1 MTQEEK
7 QQAHEILCRRYLGKW
22 SDGSLGMSIALRA
35 IDTRLDDYFK
45 GIVEHPDL
53 HNGYEILGAVKFLRL
68 LRTYEF
74 NERRVQQVI
83 QLREG
88 EWTQDE
94 RGRWHHVRG
103 GIKCPGTDT
112 AHVYRWQPFQV
123 FVLASV
129 FGFHTWFNTE
139 VRAIDKPELLMT
151 EREREDGYVEDFR
164 RLCNYFVLYTP
175 RKTDKTGMSAYIQV
189 VFFLMGDYN
198 SEIYCCANAEFQ
210 SRILFG
216 RTTFMLND
224 VDTRQRF
231 DMTSRSIKWKPK
243 FHSVRNAM
251 IMPLTAGGK
260 TKDGPFAELVNWDEL
275 GSSPYT
281 NGKSD
286 MMNLVNVMRSSMG
299 PRREGLTFGTTTAG
313 TITSGPF
320 PDEILPGLHNSLMME
335 LKYDTGE
342 EQPTLSGDRQLCLLL
357 EPDDWEKQ
365 DEQLLLTSKD
375 IRRKINPMLGVT
387 CQHQFYEDSIA
398 DMYNGKMTKAELF
411 SKLFNVYMGMR
422 VTKWLTGDQI
432 RQRQVDRRITDCKYA
447 DGWQVFVGMDFGG
460 NDDLFAISYLGVNYR
475 PDQPADQRMFADCEV
490 WIVEKALQD
499 SPNRA
504 LYELWVQQ
512 GWLKVCPGEV
522 FNPDNAINDLMQKTQ
537 QGLNLYM
544 FGYDPAQSI
553 LPINTVKAWLQSLG
567 IDANTIKGMVV
578 PVSQS
583 FVTMNGLLQH
593 LEYMLLGMEYNTET
607 GGWSFSNFSPPLFL
621 SNSPLWPWGFGNAKV
636 EISSS
641 ELRAIR
647 KTNHHTKI
655 DMIHALLDAC
665 YVFDLREGQIQQ

>member
-7 QQAHEILCRRYLGKW
+7 QQAHEILCRHL
-22 SDGSLGMSIALRA
+22 DDNMLMALKA
-35 IDTRLDDYFK
+35 IDPRLQDYFV
-45 GIVEHPDL
+45 GISDNPEL
-53 HNGYEILGAVKFLRL
+53 HNGYEILCAVKFLRL
-68 LRTYEF
+68 MRTYEF
-74 NERRVQQVI
+74 NERRVQQII

-139 VRAIDKPELLMT
+139 VQAIDKPELLLT
-151 EREREDGYVEDFR
+151 EREREDGYIEDFR
-164 RLCNYFVLYTP
+164 RLCNYFVMYTP

-210 SRILFG
+210 SRILYD
-216 RTTFMLND
+216 RTKFMLSD
-224 VDTRQRF
+224 VDTKKRF
-231 DMTSRSIKWKPK
+231 DITSRSIKWKSK
-243 FHSVRNAM
+243 FRQVRNAM

-275 GSSPYT
+275 GSSQYT
-281 NGKSD
+281 NGKND

-320 PDEILPGLHNSLMME
+320 IEILDGLHKSLIQE
-335 LKYDTGE
+335 LKFDSGE
-342 EQPTLSGDRQLCLLL
+342 EQPTLSNDRQLCLLL

-365 DEQLLLTSKD
+365 DEQLLLTSKEL
-375 IRRKINPMLGVT
+375 RRKINPMLGIT

-398 DMYNGKMTKAELF
+398 DMYNGKMTKAELM
-411 SKLFNVYMGMR
+411 SKLFNVYMSMR

-432 RQRQVDRRITDCKYA
+432 RQRQRDRRIDRCKYQ
-447 DGWQVFVGMDFGG
+447 DGWNIFVGLDFGG

-475 PDQPADQRMFADCEV
+475 QDQPADERMFADCEA
-490 WIVEKALQD
+490 WIVEKALND
-499 SPNRA
+499 SPNKA
-504 LYELWVQQ
+504 LYELWVEQ

-522 FNPDNAINDLMQKTQ
+522 FIPDYAINDLMAKNQ
-537 QGLNLYM
+537 QGLNLFM

-567 IDANTIKGMVV
+567 IDAQTIKKMVV

-593 LEYMLLGMEYNTET
+593 LEYMLLGIEYNTET
-607 GGWSFSNFSPPLFL
+607 NGWSFSNYNPPLFL
-621 SNSPLWPWGFGNAKV
+621 SNSPLWPWGFQNAKV

-647 KTNHHTKI
+647 KTNQHTKI

-665 YVFDLREGQIQQ
+665 YVFDLSEGQIQQ

>member
-7 QQAHEILCRRYLGKW
+7 QQAHEILCRRLN
-22 SDGSLGMSIALRA
+22 DDMLMALKA
-35 IDTRLDDYFK
+35 IDPRLKDYFV
-45 GIVEHPDL
+45 GISDNPEL
-53 HNGYEILGAVKFLRL
+53 HNGYEILCAVKFLRL
-68 LRTYEF
+68 MRTYEF
-74 NERRVQQVI
+74 NERRVQQII

-139 VRAIDKPELLMT
+139 VQAIDKPELLLT
-151 EREREDGYVEDFR
+151 EREREDGYIEDFR
-164 RLCNYFVLYTP
+164 RLCNYFVMYTP

-210 SRILFG
+210 SRILYD
-216 RTTFMLND
+216 RTKFMLSD
-224 VDTRQRF
+224 VDTKKRF
-231 DMTSRSIKWKPK
+231 DITSRSIKWKSK
-243 FHSVRNAM
+243 FRQVRNAM

-275 GSSPYT
+275 GSSQYT
-281 NGKSD
+281 NGKND

-320 PDEILPGLHNSLMME
+320 IEILDGLHKSLMLE
-335 LKYDTGE
+335 LKFDSGE
-342 EQPTLSGDRQLCLLL
+342 EQPTLSNDRQLCLLL

-365 DEQLLLTSKD
+365 DEQLLLTSKEL
-375 IRRKINPMLGVT
+375 RRKINPMLGIT

-398 DMYNGKMTKAELF
+398 DMYNGKMTKAELM
-411 SKLFNVYMGMR
+411 SKLFNVYMSMR

-432 RQRQVDRRITDCKYA
+432 RQRQRDLRIDRCKYQ
-447 DGWQVFVGMDFGG
+447 DGWNIFVGLDFGG

-475 PDQPADQRMFADCEV
+475 QDQPADERMFADCEA
-490 WIVEKALQD
+490 WIVEKALND
-499 SPNRA
+499 SPNKA
-504 LYELWVQQ
+504 LYELWVEQ

-522 FNPDNAINDLMQKTQ
+522 FIPDYAINDLMAKNQ
-537 QGLNLYM
+537 QGLNLFM

-567 IDANTIKGMVV
+567 IDAQTIKKMVV

-593 LEYMLLGMEYNTET
+593 LEYMLLGIEYNTET
-607 GGWSFSNFSPPLFL
+607 NGWSFSNYNPPLFL
-621 SNSPLWPWGFGNAKV
+621 SNSPLWPWGFQNAKV

-647 KTNHHTKI
+647 KTNQHTKI

-665 YVFDLREGQIQQ
+665 YVFDLSEGQIQQ

>member
-7 QQAHEILCRRYLGKW
+7 DKVHEVLTKRLDEDVRR
-22 SDGSLGMSIALRA
+22 ALKA
-35 IDTRLDDYFK
+35 IDPRLLDYFE
-45 GIVEHPDL
+45 GMEREPEL
-53 HNGYEILGAVKFLRL
+53 HNGYEILCAVKFLRL

-74 NERRVQQVI
+74 NERRVQQII

-88 EWTQDE
+88 EWRQDE

-139 VRAIDKPELLMT
+139 VQAIDKPELLPT

-210 SRILFG
+210 SRILYG

-224 VDTRQRF
+224 VDTKQRF

-313 TITSGPF
+313 TISSGPF
-320 PDEILPGLHNSLMME
+320 IEMLDGLHKNLLME
-335 LKYDTGE
+335 LKFDTGE
-342 EQPTLSGDRQLCLLL
+342 EQPTLSNDRQLCLLL
-357 EPDDWEKQ
+357 EPDDWEKY

-375 IRRKINPMLGVT
+375 IRRKINPMLGIT

-411 SKLFNVYMGMR
+411 SKLFNVYMEMR
-422 VTKWLTGDQI
+422 VTKWLSGDQI
-432 RQRQVDRRITDCKYA
+432 RQRQINRRITECKYT
-447 DGWQVFVGMDFGG
+447 DGWNIFVGLDFGG

-475 PDQPADQRMFADCEV
+475 QDIPADQRMFADCEV
-490 WIVEKALQD
+490 WIVEKAMNE
-499 SPNRA
+499 SPNRP
-504 LYELWVQQ
+504 LYELWVEQ
-512 GWLKVCPGEV
+512 GWLSVCPGEV
-522 FNPDNAINDLMQKTQ
+522 FNPDYAINDLMQKTQ

-553 LPINTVKAWLQSLG
+553 LPINTVKAWLQSLN
-567 IDANTIKGMVV
+567 IDAKTIKNMVV

-593 LEYMLLGMEYNTET
+593 LEYMLLGIEYNADTN
-607 GGWSFSNFSPPLFL
+607 GWSFSDYNPPLYL
-621 SNSPLWPWGFGNAKV
+621 SNSPLWPWCFGNCKV

-641 ELRAIR
+641 ELRAVR
-647 KTNHHTKI
+647 KASQHAKI
-655 DMIHALLDAC
+655 DPVHALLDAV
-665 YVFDLREGQIQQ
+665 YVFDLSEGVIQQ

>member
-7 QQAHEILCRRYLGKW
+7 QQAHEILCRRL
-22 SDGSLGMSIALRA
+22 DDDMLMALKA
-35 IDTRLDDYFK
+35 IDQRLKDYFV
-45 GIVEHPDL
+45 GISDNPEL
-53 HNGYEILGAVKFLRL
+53 HNGYEILCAVKFLRL
-68 LRTYEF
+68 MRTYEF
-74 NERRVQQVI
+74 NERRVQQII

-139 VRAIDKPELLMT
+139 VQAIDKPELLLT
-151 EREREDGYVEDFR
+151 EREREDGYIEDFR
-164 RLCNYFVLYTP
+164 RLCNYFVMYTP

-210 SRILFG
+210 SRILYD
-216 RTTFMLND
+216 RTKFMLSD
-224 VDTRQRF
+224 VDTKKRF
-231 DMTSRSIKWKPK
+231 DITSRSIKWKSK
-243 FHSVRNAM
+243 FRQVRNAM

-275 GSSPYT
+275 GSSQYT
-281 NGKSD
+281 NGKND

-320 PDEILPGLHNSLMME
+320 IEILDGLHKCLMQE
-335 LKYDTGE
+335 LKFDSGE
-342 EQPTLSGDRQLCLLL
+342 EQPTLSNDRQLCLLL

-365 DEQLLLTSKD
+365 DEQLLLTSKEL
-375 IRRKINPMLGVT
+375 RRKINPMLGIT

-398 DMYNGKMTKAELF
+398 DMYNGKMTKAELM
-411 SKLFNVYMGMR
+411 SKLFNVYMSMR

-432 RQRQVDRRITDCKYA
+432 RQRQRDLRIDRCKYQ
-447 DGWQVFVGMDFGG
+447 DGWNIFVGLDFGG

-475 PDQPADQRMFADCEV
+475 QDQPADERMFADCEA
-490 WIVEKALQD
+490 WIVEKALND
-499 SPNRA
+499 SPNKA
-504 LYELWVQQ
+504 LYELWVEQ

-522 FNPDNAINDLMQKTQ
+522 FNPDYAINDLMAKNQ
-537 QGLNLYM
+537 QGLNLFM

-567 IDANTIKGMVV
+567 IDAQTIKKMVV

-593 LEYMLLGMEYNTET
+593 LEYMLLGIEYNTET
-607 GGWSFSNFSPPLFL
+607 NGWSFSNYNPPLFL
-621 SNSPLWPWGFGNAKV
+621 SNSPLWPWGFQNAKV

-647 KTNHHTKI
+647 KTNQHTKI

-665 YVFDLREGQIQQ
+665 YVFDLSEGQIQQ

>member
-7 QQAHEILCRRYLGKW
+7 QQAHEILCRRL
-22 SDGSLGMSIALRA
+22 DDDMLMALKA
-35 IDTRLDDYFK
+35 IDPRLQDYFV
-45 GIVEHPDL
+45 GISDNPEL
-53 HNGYEILGAVKFLRL
+53 HNGYEILCAVKFLRL

-74 NERRVQQVI
+74 NERRVQQII

-139 VRAIDKPELLMT
+139 VRAIDKPELLLT
-151 EREREDGYVEDFR
+151 EREREDGFVEDFR
-164 RLCNYFVLYTP
+164 RLCNYFVMYTP

-210 SRILFG
+210 SRILYD
-216 RTTFMLND
+216 RTKFMLSD
-224 VDTRQRF
+224 VDTKKRF
-231 DMTSRSIKWKPK
+231 DITSRSIKWKQK
-243 FHSVRNAM
+243 YHQVRNAM

-275 GSSPYT
+275 GSSQYT
-281 NGKSD
+281 NGKND

-320 PDEILPGLHNSLMME
+320 IEILDGLHKSLMQE
-335 LKYDTGE
+335 LKFDSGE
-342 EQPTLSGDRQLCLLL
+342 EQPTLSNDRQLCLLL

-365 DEQLLLTSKD
+365 DEQLLLTSKEL
-375 IRRKINPMLGVT
+375 RRKINPMLGIT

-398 DMYNGKMTKAELF
+398 DMYNGKMTKAELM
-411 SKLFNVYMGMR
+411 SKLFNVYMSMR

-432 RQRQVDRRITDCKYA
+432 RQRQRDLRIDRCKYQ
-447 DGWQVFVGMDFGG
+447 DGWNIFVGLDFGG

-475 PDQPADQRMFADCEV
+475 QDQPADERMFADCEA
-490 WIVEKALQD
+490 WIVEKALND
-499 SPNRA
+499 SPNKA
-504 LYELWVQQ
+504 LYELWVEQ

-522 FNPDNAINDLMQKTQ
+522 FIPDYAINDLMAKNQ
-537 QGLNLYM
+537 QGLNLFM

-553 LPINTVKAWLQSLG
+553 LPINTVKAWLQSLS
-567 IDANTIKGMVV
+567 IDAQTIKKMVV

-593 LEYMLLGMEYNTET
+593 LEYMLLGIEYNTET
-607 GGWSFSNFSPPLFL
+607 NGWSFSNYNPPLFL
-621 SNSPLWPWGFGNAKV
+621 SNSPLWPWGFQNAKV

-647 KTNHHTKI
+647 KTNQHTKI

-665 YVFDLREGQIQQ
+665 YVFDLSEGQIQQ

>member
-7 QQAHEILCRRYLGKW
+7 QQAHEILCRRL
-22 SDGSLGMSIALRA
+22 DDDMLMALKA
-35 IDTRLDDYFK
+35 IDPRLKDYFV
-45 GIVEHPDL
+45 GISDNPEL
-53 HNGYEILGAVKFLRL
+53 HNGYEILCAVKFLRL

-74 NERRVQQVI
+74 NERRVQQII

-139 VRAIDKPELLMT
+139 VQAIDKPELLLT
-151 EREREDGYVEDFR
+151 EREREDGYIEDFR
-164 RLCNYFVLYTP
+164 RLCNYFVMYTP

-210 SRILFG
+210 SRILYD
-216 RTTFMLND
+216 RTKFMLSD
-224 VDTRQRF
+224 VDTKKRF
-231 DMTSRSIKWKPK
+231 DITSRSIKWKPK
-243 FHSVRNAM
+243 FRQVRNAM

-275 GSSPYT
+275 GSSQYT
-281 NGKSD
+281 NGKND

-320 PDEILPGLHNSLMME
+320 IEILDGLHKSLMQE
-335 LKYDTGE
+335 LKFDSGD
-342 EQPTLSGDRQLCLLL
+342 EQPTLSDDRQLCLLL

-365 DEQLLLTSKD
+365 DEQLLLTSKEL
-375 IRRKINPMLGVT
+375 RRKINPMLGIT

-398 DMYNGKMTKAELF
+398 DMYNGKMTKAELM
-411 SKLFNVYMGMR
+411 SKLFNVYMSMR

-432 RQRQVDRRITDCKYA
+432 RQRQRDRRIDRCKYQ
-447 DGWQVFVGMDFGG
+447 DGWNIFVGLDFGG

-475 PDQPADQRMFADCEV
+475 QDQPADERMFADCEA
-490 WIVEKALQD
+490 WIVEKALND
-499 SPNRA
+499 SPNKA
-504 LYELWVQQ
+504 LYELWVEQ

-522 FNPDNAINDLMQKTQ
+522 FIPDYAINDLMAKNQ
-537 QGLNLYM
+537 QGLNLFM

-567 IDANTIKGMVV
+567 IDAQTIKKMVV

-593 LEYMLLGMEYNTET
+593 LEYMLLGIEYNTET
-607 GGWSFSNFSPPLFL
+607 NGWSFSNYNPPLFL
-621 SNSPLWPWGFGNAKV
+621 SNSPLWPWGFQNAKV

-647 KTNHHTKI
+647 KTNQHTKI

-665 YVFDLREGQIQQ
+665 YVFDLSEGQIQQ

>member
-7 QQAHEILCRRYLGKW
+7 QQAHEILCRRL
-22 SDGSLGMSIALRA
+22 DDDMLMALKA
-35 IDTRLDDYFK
+35 IDPRLHDYFV
-45 GIVEHPDL
+45 GISDNPVL
-53 HNGYEILGAVKFLRL
+53 HNGYEILCAVKFLRL
-68 LRTYEF
+68 MRTYEF
-74 NERRVQQVI
+74 NERRVQQII

-139 VRAIDKPELLMT
+139 VQAIDKPELLLT
-151 EREREDGYVEDFR
+151 EREREDGYIEDFR
-164 RLCNYFVLYTP
+164 RLCNYFVMYTP

-210 SRILFG
+210 SRILYD
-216 RTTFMLND
+216 RTKFMLSD
-224 VDTRQRF
+224 VDTKKRF
-231 DMTSRSIKWKPK
+231 DITSRSIKWKSK
-243 FHSVRNAM
+243 FRQVRNAT

-275 GSSPYT
+275 GSSQYT
-281 NGKSD
+281 NGKND

-320 PDEILPGLHNSLMME
+320 IEILDGLHKSLMQE
-335 LKYDTGE
+335 LKFDSGE
-342 EQPTLSGDRQLCLLL
+342 EQPTLSNDRQLCLLL

-365 DEQLLLTSKD
+365 DEQLLLTSKEL
-375 IRRKINPMLGVT
+375 RRKINPMLGIT

-398 DMYNGKMTKAELF
+398 DMYNGKMTKAELM
-411 SKLFNVYMGMR
+411 SKLFNVYMSMR

-432 RQRQVDRRITDCKYA
+432 RQRQRDIRIDSCKYQ
-447 DGWQVFVGMDFGG
+447 DGWNIFVGLDFGG

-475 PDQPADQRMFADCEV
+475 QDQPADERMFADCEA
-490 WIVEKALQD
+490 WIVEKALND
-499 SPNRA
+499 SPNKA
-504 LYELWVQQ
+504 LYELWVKQ

-522 FNPDNAINDLMQKTQ
+522 FIPDYAINDLMAKNQ
-537 QGLNLYM
+537 QGLNLFM

-567 IDANTIKGMVV
+567 IDAQTIKKMVV

-593 LEYMLLGMEYNTET
+593 LEYMLLGIEYNTET
-607 GGWSFSNFSPPLFL
+607 NGWSFSNYNPPLFL
-621 SNSPLWPWGFGNAKV
+621 SNSPLWPWGFQNAKV

-647 KTNHHTKI
+647 KTNQHTKI

-665 YVFDLREGQIQQ
+665 YVFDLSEGQIQQ

>member
-7 QQAHEILCRRYLGKW
+7 QQAHEILCRRLN
-22 SDGSLGMSIALRA
+22 DDMLMALKA
-35 IDTRLDDYFK
+35 IDPRLQDYFV
-45 GIVEHPDL
+45 GISDNPSL
-53 HNGYEILGAVKFLRL
+53 HNGYEILCAVKFLRL
-68 LRTYEF
+68 MRTYEF
-74 NERRVQQVI
+74 NERRVQQII

-139 VRAIDKPELLMT
+139 VQAIDKPELLLT
-151 EREREDGYVEDFR
+151 EREREDGYIEDFR
-164 RLCNYFVLYTP
+164 RLCNYFVMYTP

-210 SRILFG
+210 SRILYD
-216 RTTFMLND
+216 RTKFMLSD
-224 VDTRQRF
+224 VDTKKRF
-231 DMTSRSIKWKPK
+231 DITSRSIKWKSK
-243 FHSVRNAM
+243 FRQVRNAM

-275 GSSPYT
+275 GSSQYT
-281 NGKSD
+281 NGKND

-320 PDEILPGLHNSLMME
+320 IEILDGLHKSLIQE
-335 LKYDTGE
+335 LKFDSGE
-342 EQPTLSGDRQLCLLL
+342 EQPTLSNDRQLCLLL
-357 EPDDWEKQ
+357 EPDDWEKM
-365 DEQLLLTSKD
+365 DEQLLLTSKEL
-375 IRRKINPMLGVT
+375 RRKINPMLGIT

-398 DMYNGKMTKAELF
+398 DMYNGKMTKAELM
-411 SKLFNVYMGMR
+411 SKLFNVYMSMR

-432 RQRQVDRRITDCKYA
+432 RQRQRDRRIDSCKYQ
-447 DGWQVFVGMDFGG
+447 DGWNIFVGLDFGG

-475 PDQPADQRMFADCEV
+475 QDQPADEQMFADCEA
-490 WIVEKALQD
+490 WIVEKALNE
-499 SPNRA
+499 SPNKA
-504 LYELWVQQ
+504 LYELWVEQ

-522 FNPDNAINDLMQKTQ
+522 FIPDYAINDLMAKNQ
-537 QGLNLYM
+537 QGLNLFM

-567 IDANTIKGMVV
+567 IDAQTIKKMVV

-593 LEYMLLGMEYNTET
+593 LEYMLLGIEYNTET
-607 GGWSFSNFSPPLFL
+607 NGWSFSNYNPPLFL
-621 SNSPLWPWGFGNAKV
+621 SNSPLWPWGFQNAKV

-647 KTNHHTKI
+647 KTNQHTKI

-665 YVFDLREGQIQQ
+665 YVFDLSEGQIQQ

>member
-7 QQAHEILCRRYLGKW
+7 QQAHEILCRRL
-22 SDGSLGMSIALRA
+22 DDDMLMALKA
-35 IDTRLDDYFK
+35 IDPRLKDYFV
-45 GIVEHPDL
+45 GISDNPEL
-53 HNGYEILGAVKFLRL
+53 HNGYEILCAVKFLRL
-68 LRTYEF
+68 MRTYEF
-74 NERRVQQVI
+74 NERRVQQII

-139 VRAIDKPELLMT
+139 VQAIDKPELLLT
-151 EREREDGYVEDFR
+151 EREREDGYIEDFR
-164 RLCNYFVLYTP
+164 RLCNYFVMYTP

-210 SRILFG
+210 SRILYD
-216 RTTFMLND
+216 RTKFMLSD
-224 VDTRQRF
+224 VDTKKRF
-231 DMTSRSIKWKPK
+231 DITSRSIKWKSK
-243 FHSVRNAM
+243 FRQVRNAM

-275 GSSPYT
+275 GSSQYT
-281 NGKSD
+281 NGKND

-320 PDEILPGLHNSLMME
+320 IEILDGLHKSLMQE
-335 LKYDTGE
+335 LKFESGE
-342 EQPTLSGDRQLCLLL
+342 EQPTLSNDRQLCLLL

-365 DEQLLLTSKD
+365 DEQLLLTSKEL
-375 IRRKINPMLGVT
+375 RRKINPMLGIT

-398 DMYNGKMTKAELF
+398 DMYNGKMTKAELM
-411 SKLFNVYMGMR
+411 SKLFNVYMSMR

-432 RQRQVDRRITDCKYA
+432 RQRQRDLRIDRCKYQ
-447 DGWQVFVGMDFGG
+447 DGWNIFVGLDFGG

-475 PDQPADQRMFADCEV
+475 QDQPADERMFADCEA
-490 WIVEKALQD
+490 WIVEKALND
-499 SPNRA
+499 SPNKA
-504 LYELWVQQ
+504 LYELWVEQ

-522 FNPDNAINDLMQKTQ
+522 FNPDYAINDLMAKNQ
-537 QGLNLYM
+537 QGLNLFM

-567 IDANTIKGMVV
+567 IDAQTIKKMVV

-593 LEYMLLGMEYNTET
+593 LEYMLLGIEYNTET
-607 GGWSFSNFSPPLFL
+607 NGWSFSNYNPPLFL
-621 SNSPLWPWGFGNAKV
+621 SNSPLWPWCFGNCRV
-636 EISSS
+636 EVSVS
-641 ELRAIR
+641 ELRAVR
-647 KTNHHTKI
+647 KATQHSKI
-655 DMIHALLDAC
+655 DPVHALLDAI
-665 YVFDLREGQIQQ
+665 YLFDLSEGTIQQ

>member
-1 MTQEEK
+1 MTPEEK
-7 QQAHEILCRRYLGKW
+7 QQAHEVLAKRLNEDVRR
-22 SDGSLGMSIALRA
+22 ALKA
-35 IDTRLDDYFK
+35 IDPRLLDYFE
-45 GIVEHPDL
+45 GMEREPEF
-53 HNGYEILGAVKFLRL
+53 HNGYELLCGVKFLRL

-74 NERRVQQVI
+74 NERRVQQII

-88 EWTQDE
+88 EWRQDE

-112 AHVYRWQPFQV
+112 AHVYRWQSFQV

-139 VRAIDKPELLMT
+139 VQAIDKPELLPT

-210 SRILFG
+210 SRILYG
-216 RTTFMLND
+216 RTRFLLSD
-224 VDTRQRF
+224 VDTKQRF
-231 DMTSRSIKWKPK
+231 YMTSRSIEWKPK

-251 IMPLTAGGK
+251 IMPLTAGGR

-313 TITSGPF
+313 TISSGPF
-320 PDEILPGLHNSLMME
+320 IEMLDGLHKNLLME
-335 LKYDTGE
+335 LKFDTGE
-342 EQPTLSGDRQLCLLL
+342 EQPTLSNDRQLCLLL
-357 EPDDWEKQ
+357 EPDDWEKY

-375 IRRKINPMLGVT
+375 IRRKINPMLGIT

-411 SKLFNVYMGMR
+411 SKLFNVYMEMR
-422 VTKWLTGDQI
+422 VTKWLSGDQI
-432 RQRQVDRRITDCKYA
+432 RQRQINRRITECKYQ
-447 DGWQVFVGMDFGG
+447 DGWNIFVGLDFGG

-475 PDQPADQRMFADCEV
+475 QDMPSDQRMFADCEV
-490 WIVEKALQD
+490 WIVEKAMNE
-499 SPNRA
+499 SPNRP
-504 LYELWVQQ
+504 LYELWVEQ
-512 GWLKVCPGEV
+512 GWLNVCPGEV
-522 FNPDNAINDLMQKTQ
+522 FNPDYAINDLMQKTQ

-553 LPINTVKAWLQSLG
+553 LPINTVKAWLQSLN
-567 IDANTIKGMVV
+567 IDAKTIKNMVV

-593 LEYMLLGMEYNTET
+593 LEYMLLGMEYNADTN
-607 GGWSFSNFSPPLFL
+607 GWSFSDYNPPLYL
-621 SNSPLWPWGFGNAKV
+621 SNSPLWPWGFQNAKV

-647 KTNHHTKI
+647 KTNQHTKI

-665 YVFDLREGQIQQ
+665 YVFDFSEGQIQQ

>member
-1 MTQEEK
+1 MTPEEK
-7 QQAHEILCRRYLGKW
+7 DKAHEILCKWYLGKW

-35 IDTRLDDYFK
+35 IETRLDDYFM
-45 GIVEHPDL
+45 GIVEHPEL
-53 HNGYEILGAVKFLRL
+53 HNGYEILCAVKFLRL

-74 NERRVQQVI
+74 NERRVQQII

-88 EWTQDE
+88 EWRQDE

-139 VRAIDKPELLMT
+139 VQAIDKPELLLT

-210 SRILFG
+210 SRILYG

-224 VDTRQRF
+224 VDTKQRF

-313 TITSGPF
+313 TISSGPF
-320 PDEILPGLHNSLMME
+320 IEMLDGLHKNLLME
-335 LKYDTGE
+335 LKFDTGE
-342 EQPTLSGDRQLCLLL
+342 EQPTLSNDRQLCLLL
-357 EPDDWEKQ
+357 EPDDWEKY

-375 IRRKINPMLGVT
+375 IRRKINPMLGIT

-411 SKLFNVYMGMR
+411 SKLFNVYMEMR
-422 VTKWLTGDQI
+422 VTKWLSGDQI
-432 RQRQVDRRITDCKYA
+432 RQRQINRRITECKYN
-447 DGWQVFVGMDFGG
+447 DGWNIFVGLDFGG

-475 PDQPADQRMFADCEV
+475 QDMPADQRMFADCEV
-490 WIVEKALQD
+490 WIVEKAMNE
-499 SPNRA
+499 SPNRP
-504 LYELWVQQ
+504 LYELWVEQ
-512 GWLKVCPGEV
+512 GWLSVCPGEV
-522 FNPDNAINDLMQKTQ
+522 FNPDYAINDLMQKTQ

-553 LPINTVKAWLQSLG
+553 LPINTVKAWLQSLN
-567 IDANTIKGMVV
+567 IDAKTIKNMVV

-593 LEYMLLGMEYNTET
+593 LEYMLLGIEYNSET
-607 GGWSFSNFSPPLFL
+607 NGWSFSDYNPPLYL
-621 SNSPLWPWGFGNAKV
+621 SNSPLWPWGFQNAKV

-647 KTNHHTKI
+647 KTNQHTKI

-665 YVFDLREGQIQQ
+665 YVFDFSEGQIQQ

>member
-1 MTQEEK
+1 MTPEEK
-7 QQAHEILCRRYLGKW
+7 DKAHEILCKRLDEDVRR
-22 SDGSLGMSIALRA
+22 ALKA
-35 IDTRLDDYFK
+35 IDPRLLDYFE
-45 GIVEHPDL
+45 GMEREPEL
-53 HNGYEILGAVKFLRL
+53 HNGYEILCAVKFLRL

-74 NERRVQQVI
+74 NERRVQQII

-88 EWTQDE
+88 EWRQDE

-139 VRAIDKPELLMT
+139 VQAIDKPELLPT

-210 SRILFG
+210 SRILYG

-224 VDTRQRF
+224 VDTKQRF

-313 TITSGPF
+313 TISSGPF
-320 PDEILPGLHNSLMME
+320 IEMLDGLHKNLLME
-335 LKYDTGE
+335 LKFDTGE
-342 EQPTLSGDRQLCLLL
+342 EQPTLSNDRQLCLLL
-357 EPDDWEKQ
+357 EPDDWEKY

-375 IRRKINPMLGVT
+375 IRRKINPMLGIT

-411 SKLFNVYMGMR
+411 SKLFNVYMEMR
-422 VTKWLTGDQI
+422 VTKWLSGDQI
-432 RQRQVDRRITDCKYA
+432 RQRQINRRITECKYT
-447 DGWQVFVGMDFGG
+447 DGWNIFVGLDFGG

-475 PDQPADQRMFADCEV
+475 QDMPADQRMFADCEV
-490 WIVEKALQD
+490 WIVEKAMNE
-499 SPNRA
+499 SPNRP
-504 LYELWVQQ
+504 LYELWVEQ
-512 GWLKVCPGEV
+512 GWLSVCPGEV
-522 FNPDNAINDLMQKTQ
+522 FNPDYAINDLMQKTQ

-553 LPINTVKAWLQSLG
+553 LPINTVKAWLQSLN
-567 IDANTIKGMVV
+567 IDAKTIKNMVV

-593 LEYMLLGMEYNTET
+593 LEYMLLGIEYNADTN
-607 GGWSFSNFSPPLFL
+607 GWSFSDYNPPLYL
-621 SNSPLWPWGFGNAKV
+621 SNSPLWPWGFQNAKV

-647 KTNHHTKI
+647 KTNQHTKI

-665 YVFDLREGQIQQ
+665 YVFDFSEGQIQQ

>member
-1 MTQEEK
+1 MTPEEK
-7 QQAHEILCRRYLGKW
+7 DKAHEILGRRLTE
-22 SDGSLGMSIALRA
+22 DVLRA
-35 IDTRLDDYFK
+35 LYAIDPRLEDYFV
-45 GIVEHPDL
+45 GILKHPEL
-53 HNGYEILGAVKFLRL
+53 HNGYEILCAVKFLRL

-74 NERRVQQVI
+74 NERRVQQII

-88 EWTQDE
+88 EWRQDE

-139 VRAIDKPELLMT
+139 VQAIDKPELLPT
-151 EREREDGYVEDFR
+151 EREREDGFVEDFR

-210 SRILFG
+210 SRILYG

-224 VDTRQRF
+224 VDTKQRF

-313 TITSGPF
+313 TISSGPF
-320 PDEILPGLHNSLMME
+320 IEMLDGLHKNLLME
-335 LKYDTGE
+335 LKFDTGE
-342 EQPTLSGDRQLCLLL
+342 EQPTLSNDRQLCLLL
-357 EPDDWEKQ
+357 EPDDWEKY

-375 IRRKINPMLGVT
+375 IRRKINPMLGIT

-411 SKLFNVYMGMR
+411 SKLFNVYMEMR
-422 VTKWLTGDQI
+422 VTKWLSGDQI
-432 RQRQVDRRITDCKYA
+432 RQRQINRRITECKYT
-447 DGWQVFVGMDFGG
+447 DGWDIFVGLDFSQG
-460 NDDLFAISYLGVNYR
+460 DDLFAISYLGVNYR
-475 PDQPADQRMFADCEV
+475 QDMPADQRMFADCEV
-490 WIVEKALQD
+490 WVVEKALIE
-499 SPNRA
+499 SPNRQ
-504 LYELWVQQ
+504 LYELWVEQ
-512 GWLKVCPGEV
+512 GWMSVCPGEV
-522 FNPDNAINDLMQKTQ
+522 FNPDYAINDLMQKTQ
-537 QGLNLYM
+537 QGINLYW

-553 LPINTVKAWLQSLG
+553 LPINTVKAWLQSLN
-567 IDANTIKGMVV
+567 IEAKVIKNMVV

-593 LEYMLLGMEYNTET
+593 LEYMLLGIEYNAET
-607 GGWSFSNFSPPLFL
+607 NGWSFSDYNPQLYL
-621 SNSPLWPWGFGNAKV
+621 SNSPLWPWCFGNCKV

-641 ELRAIR
+641 ELRAVR
-647 KTNHHTKI
+647 KASQHAKI
-655 DMIHALLDAC
+655 DPVHALLDAV
-665 YVFDLREGQIQQ
+665 YVFDLSEGIIQQ

>member
-7 QQAHEILCRRYLGKW
+7 QQAHEILCRRLN
-22 SDGSLGMSIALRA
+22 DDMLMALKA
-35 IDTRLDDYFK
+35 IDPRLKDYFV
-45 GIVEHPDL
+45 GISDNPEL
-53 HNGYEILGAVKFLRL
+53 HNGYEILCAVKFLRL
-68 LRTYEF
+68 MRTYEF
-74 NERRVQQVI
+74 NERRVQQII

-139 VRAIDKPELLMT
+139 VRAIDKPELLLT
-151 EREREDGYVEDFR
+151 EREREDGFVEDFR
-164 RLCNYFVLYTP
+164 RLCNYFVMYTP

-210 SRILFG
+210 SRILYD
-216 RTTFMLND
+216 RTKFMLSD
-224 VDTRQRF
+224 VDTKKRF
-231 DMTSRSIKWKPK
+231 DITSRSIKWKSK
-243 FHSVRNAM
+243 FRQVRNAM

-275 GSSPYT
+275 GSSQYT
-281 NGKSD
+281 NGKND

-320 PDEILPGLHNSLMME
+320 IEILDGLHKSLMQE
-335 LKYDTGE
+335 LEFDSGE
-342 EQPTLSGDRQLCLLL
+342 EQPTLSNDRQLCLLL
-357 EPDDWEKQ
+357 EPDDWEKK
-365 DEQLLLTSKD
+365 DEQLLLTSKEL
-375 IRRKINPMLGVT
+375 RRKINPMLGIT

-398 DMYNGKMTKAELF
+398 DMYNGRMTKAELM
-411 SKLFNVYMGMR
+411 SKLFNAYMSMR

-432 RQRQVDRRITDCKYA
+432 RQRQRDRRIDSCKYQ
-447 DGWQVFVGMDFGG
+447 DGWNIFVGLDFGG

-475 PDQPADQRMFADCEV
+475 QDQPADERMFADCEA
-490 WIVEKALQD
+490 WIVEKALND
-499 SPNRA
+499 SPNKA
-504 LYELWVQQ
+504 LYELWVEQ

-522 FNPDNAINDLMQKTQ
+522 FIPDYAINDLMAKNQ
-537 QGLNLYM
+537 QGLNLFM

-567 IDANTIKGMVV
+567 IDAQTIKKMVV

-593 LEYMLLGMEYNTET
+593 LEYMLLGIEYNTET
-607 GGWSFSNFSPPLFL
+607 NGWSFSNYNPPLFL
-621 SNSPLWPWGFGNAKV
+621 SNSPLWPWGFQNAKV

-647 KTNHHTKI
+647 KTNQHTKI

-665 YVFDLREGQIQQ
+665 YVFDLSEGQIQQ

>member
-7 QQAHEILCRRYLGKW
+7 QQAHEILCRRL
-22 SDGSLGMSIALRA
+22 DDDMLMALKA
-35 IDTRLDDYFK
+35 IDQRLKDYFV
-45 GIVEHPDL
+45 GISDNPEL
-53 HNGYEILGAVKFLRL
+53 HNGYEILCAVKFLRL
-68 LRTYEF
+68 MRTYEF
-74 NERRVQQVI
+74 NERRVQQII

-139 VRAIDKPELLMT
+139 VQAIDKPELLLT
-151 EREREDGYVEDFR
+151 EREREDGYIEDFR
-164 RLCNYFVLYTP
+164 RLCNYFVMYTP

-210 SRILFG
+210 SRILYD
-216 RTTFMLND
+216 RTKFMLND
-224 VDTRQRF
+224 VDTKKRF
-231 DMTSRSIKWKPK
+231 DITSRSIKWKSK
-243 FHSVRNAM
+243 FRQVRNAM

-275 GSSPYT
+275 GSSQYT
-281 NGKSD
+281 NGKND

-320 PDEILPGLHNSLMME
+320 IEILDGLHKSLMQE
-335 LKYDTGE
+335 LKFDSGE
-342 EQPTLSGDRQLCLLL
+342 EQPTLSNDRQLCLLL

-365 DEQLLLTSKD
+365 DEQLLLTSKEL
-375 IRRKINPMLGVT
+375 RRKINPMLGIT

-398 DMYNGKMTKAELF
+398 DMYNGKMTKAELM
-411 SKLFNVYMGMR
+411 SKLFNVYMSMR

-432 RQRQVDRRITDCKYA
+432 RQRQRDLRIDRCKYQ
-447 DGWQVFVGMDFGG
+447 DGWNIFVGLDFSQG
-460 NDDLFAISYLGVNYR
+460 DDLFAISYLGVNYR
-475 PDQPADQRMFADCEV
+475 QDQPADERMFADCEA
-490 WIVEKALQD
+490 WIVEKALND
-499 SPNRA
+499 SPNKA
-504 LYELWVQQ
+504 LYELWVEQ

-522 FNPDNAINDLMQKTQ
+522 FNPDYAINDLMAKNQ
-537 QGLNLYM
+537 QGLNLFM

-553 LPINTVKAWLQSLG
+553 LPINIVKAWLQSLG
-567 IDANTIKGMVV
+567 IDAQTIKKMVV

-593 LEYMLLGMEYNTET
+593 LEYMLLGIEYNTET
-607 GGWSFSNFSPPLFL
+607 NGWSFSNYNPPLFL
-621 SNSPLWPWGFGNAKV
+621 SNSPLWPWGFQNAKV

-647 KTNHHTKI
+647 KTNQHTKI

-665 YVFDLREGQIQQ
+665 YVFDLSEGQIQQ

>member
-7 QQAHEILCRRYLGKW
+7 QQAHEILCRRL
-22 SDGSLGMSIALRA
+22 DDDMLMALKA
-35 IDTRLDDYFK
+35 IDQRLKDYFV
-45 GIVEHPDL
+45 GISDNPEL
-53 HNGYEILGAVKFLRL
+53 HNGYEILCAVKFLRL
-68 LRTYEF
+68 MRTYEF
-74 NERRVQQVI
+74 NERRVQQII

-139 VRAIDKPELLMT
+139 VQAIDKPELLLT
-151 EREREDGYVEDFR
+151 EREREDGYIEDFR
-164 RLCNYFVLYTP
+164 RLCNYFVMYTP

-210 SRILFG
+210 SRILYD
-216 RTTFMLND
+216 RTKFMLSD
-224 VDTRQRF
+224 VDTKKRF
-231 DMTSRSIKWKPK
+231 DITSRSIKWKSK
-243 FHSVRNAM
+243 FRQVRNAM

-275 GSSPYT
+275 GSSQYT
-281 NGKSD
+281 NGKND

-320 PDEILPGLHNSLMME
+320 IEILDGLHKCLMQE
-335 LKYDTGE
+335 LKFDSGE
-342 EQPTLSGDRQLCLLL
+342 EQPTLSNDRQLCLLL

-365 DEQLLLTSKD
+365 DEQLLLTSKEL
-375 IRRKINPMLGVT
+375 RRKINPMLGIT
-387 CQHQFYEDSIA
+387 CQHQFYEDSIS
-398 DMYNGKMTKAELF
+398 DMYNGKMTKAELM
-411 SKLFNVYMGMR
+411 SKLFNVYMSMR

-432 RQRQVDRRITDCKYA
+432 RQRQRDLRIDRCKYQ
-447 DGWQVFVGMDFGG
+447 DGWNIFVGLDFGG

-475 PDQPADQRMFADCEV
+475 QDQPADERMFADCEA
-490 WIVEKALQD
+490 WIVEKALND
-499 SPNRA
+499 SPNKA
-504 LYELWVQQ
+504 LYELWVEQ

-522 FNPDNAINDLMQKTQ
+522 FNPDYAINDLMAKNQ
-537 QGLNLYM
+537 QGLNLFM

-567 IDANTIKGMVV
+567 IDAQTIKKMVV

-593 LEYMLLGMEYNTET
+593 LEYMLLGIEYNTET
-607 GGWSFSNFSPPLFL
+607 NGWSFSNYNPPLFL
-621 SNSPLWPWGFGNAKV
+621 SNSPLWPWGFQNAKV

-647 KTNHHTKI
+647 KTNQHTKI

-665 YVFDLREGQIQQ
+665 YVFDLSEGQIQQ

>member
-1 MTQEEK
+1 MTPEEK
-7 QQAHEILCRRYLGKW
+7 DKAHEILDRRLTE
-22 SDGSLGMSIALRA
+22 DMLRA
-35 IDTRLDDYFK
+35 LYAIDQRLEDYFV
-45 GIVEHPDL
+45 GILKHPEL
-53 HNGYEILGAVKFLRL
+53 HNGYEILCAVKFLRL

-74 NERRVQQVI
+74 NERRVQQII

-88 EWTQDE
+88 EWRQDE

-139 VRAIDKPELLMT
+139 VQAIDKPELLPT

-210 SRILFG
+210 SRILYG

-224 VDTRQRF
+224 VDTKQRF

-313 TITSGPF
+313 TISSGPF
-320 PDEILPGLHNSLMME
+320 IEMLDGLHKNLLME
-335 LKYDTGE
+335 LKFDTGE
-342 EQPTLSGDRQLCLLL
+342 EQPTLSNDRQLCLLL
-357 EPDDWEKQ
+357 EPDDWEKY

-375 IRRKINPMLGVT
+375 IRRKINPMLGIT

-411 SKLFNVYMGMR
+411 SKLFNVYMEMR
-422 VTKWLTGDQI
+422 VTKWLSGDQI
-432 RQRQVDRRITDCKYA
+432 RQRQINRRITECKYT
-447 DGWQVFVGMDFGG
+447 DGWNIFVGLDFSQG
-460 NDDLFAISYLGVNYR
+460 DDLFAISYLGVNYR
-475 PDQPADQRMFADCEV
+475 HDMPADQRMFADCEV
-490 WIVEKALQD
+490 WIIEKALLE
-499 SPNRA
+499 SPNRP
-504 LYELWVQQ
+504 LYELWIEQ
-512 GWLKVCPGEV
+512 GWLSVCPGEV
-522 FNPDNAINDLMQKTQ
+522 FNPDYAINDLMQKTQ

-553 LPINTVKAWLQSLG
+553 LPINTVKAWLQSLN
-567 IDANTIKGMVV
+567 IDAKTIKNMVV

-593 LEYMLLGMEYNTET
+593 LEYMLLGIEYNADTN
-607 GGWSFSNFSPPLFL
+607 GWSFSDYNPPLYL
-621 SNSPLWPWGFGNAKV
+621 SNSPLWPWCFGNCKV

-641 ELRAIR
+641 ELRAVR
-647 KTNHHTKI
+647 KASQHAKI
-655 DMIHALLDAC
+655 DPVHALLDAV
-665 YVFDLREGQIQQ
+665 YVFDLSEGVIQQ

>member
-1 MTQEEK
+1 MTPEEK
-7 QQAHEILCRRYLGKW
+7 DKAHEILDRRLTE
-22 SDGSLGMSIALRA
+22 DVLRA
-35 IDTRLDDYFK
+35 LYAIDPRLEDYFV
-45 GIVEHPDL
+45 GILKHPEL
-53 HNGYEILGAVKFLRL
+53 HNGYEILCAIKFLRL

-74 NERRVQQVI
+74 NERRVQQII

-88 EWTQDE
+88 EWRQDE

-139 VRAIDKPELLMT
+139 VQAIDKPELLPT
-151 EREREDGYVEDFR
+151 EREREDGFVEDFR

-210 SRILFG
+210 SRILYG

-224 VDTRQRF
+224 VDTKQRF

-251 IMPLTAGGK
+251 IMPLTAGGR

-313 TITSGPF
+313 TISSGPF
-320 PDEILPGLHNSLMME
+320 IEMLDGLHKNLLME
-335 LKYDTGE
+335 LKFDTGE
-342 EQPTLSGDRQLCLLL
+342 EQPTLSNDRQLCLLL
-357 EPDDWEKQ
+357 EPDDWEKY

-375 IRRKINPMLGVT
+375 IRRKINPMLGIT

-411 SKLFNVYMGMR
+411 SKLFNVYMEMR
-422 VTKWLTGDQI
+422 VTKWLSGDQI
-432 RQRQVDRRITDCKYA
+432 RQRQIDRRITECKYQ
-447 DGWQVFVGMDFGG
+447 DGWNIFVGLDFGG

-475 PDQPADQRMFADCEV
+475 QDMPADQRMFADCEV
-490 WIVEKALQD
+490 WIVEKAMIE
-499 SPNRA
+499 SPNRP
-504 LYELWVQQ
+504 LYELWVEQ
-512 GWLKVCPGEV
+512 GWLSVCPGEV
-522 FNPDNAINDLMQKTQ
+522 FNPDYAINDLMQKTQ

-553 LPINTVKAWLQSLG
+553 LPINTVKAWLQSLN
-567 IDANTIKGMVV
+567 IDAKTIKNMVV

-593 LEYMLLGMEYNTET
+593 LEYMLLGIEYNADTN
-607 GGWSFSNFSPPLFL
+607 GWSFSDYNPPLYL
-621 SNSPLWPWGFGNAKV
+621 SNSPLWPWGFQNAKV

-647 KTNHHTKI
+647 KTNQHTKI

-665 YVFDLREGQIQQ
+665 YVFDFSEGQIQQ

>member
-1 MTQEEK
+1 MTPEEK
-7 QQAHEILCRRYLGKW
+7 DKAHEILDRRLTE
-22 SDGSLGMSIALRA
+22 DMLRA
-35 IDTRLDDYFK
+35 LYAIDPRLEDYFV
-45 GIVEHPDL
+45 GILKHPEL
-53 HNGYEILGAVKFLRL
+53 HNGYEILCAVKFLRL

-74 NERRVQQVI
+74 NERRVQQII

-88 EWTQDE
+88 EWRQDE

-112 AHVYRWQPFQV
+112 AHVYRWQSFQV

-139 VRAIDKPELLMT
+139 VQAIDKPELLPT

-210 SRILFG
+210 SRILYG

-224 VDTRQRF
+224 VDTKQRF

-313 TITSGPF
+313 TISSGPF
-320 PDEILPGLHNSLMME
+320 IEMLDGLHKNLLME
-335 LKYDTGE
+335 LKFDTGE
-342 EQPTLSGDRQLCLLL
+342 EQPTLSNDRQLCLLL
-357 EPDDWEKQ
+357 EPDDWEKY

-375 IRRKINPMLGVT
+375 IRRKINPMLGIT

-411 SKLFNVYMGMR
+411 SKLFNVYMEMR
-422 VTKWLTGDQI
+422 VTKWLSGDQI
-432 RQRQVDRRITDCKYA
+432 RQRQINRRITECKYQ
-447 DGWQVFVGMDFGG
+447 DGWNIFVGLDFGG

-475 PDQPADQRMFADCEV
+475 QDIPADQRMFADCEV
-490 WIVEKALQD
+490 WIVEKAMNE
-499 SPNRA
+499 SPNRP
-504 LYELWVQQ
+504 LYELWVEQ
-512 GWLKVCPGEV
+512 GWLNVCPGEV
-522 FNPDNAINDLMQKTQ
+522 FNPDYAINDLMQKTQ

-553 LPINTVKAWLQSLG
+553 LPINTVKAWLQSLN
-567 IDANTIKGMVV
+567 IDAKTIKNMVV

-593 LEYMLLGMEYNTET
+593 LEYMLLGIEYNADTN
-607 GGWSFSNFSPPLFL
+607 GWSFSDYNPPLYL
-621 SNSPLWPWGFGNAKV
+621 SNSPLWPWGFQNAKV

-647 KTNHHTKI
+647 KTNQHTKI

-665 YVFDLREGQIQQ
+665 YVFDFSEGQIQQ

>member
-1 MTQEEK
+1 MTMTPEEK
-7 QQAHEILCRRYLGKW
+7 DKAHEILCKRLDEDVRR
-22 SDGSLGMSIALRA
+22 ALKA
-35 IDTRLDDYFK
+35 IDPRLLDYFE
-45 GIVEHPDL
+45 GMEREPEL
-53 HNGYEILGAVKFLRL
+53 HNGYEILCAVKFLRL

-74 NERRVQQVI
+74 NERRVQQII

-88 EWTQDE
+88 EWRQDE

-139 VRAIDKPELLMT
+139 VQAIDKPELLPT

-210 SRILFG
+210 SRILYG
-216 RTTFMLND
+216 RTRFLLSD
-224 VDTRQRF
+224 VDTKQRF
-231 DMTSRSIKWKPK
+231 YMTSRSIEWKPK

-251 IMPLTAGGK
+251 IMPLTAGGR

-313 TITSGPF
+313 TISSGPF
-320 PDEILPGLHNSLMME
+320 IEMLDGLHKNLLME
-335 LKYDTGE
+335 LKFDTGE
-342 EQPTLSGDRQLCLLL
+342 EQPTLSNDRQLCLLL
-357 EPDDWEKQ
+357 EPDDWEKY

-375 IRRKINPMLGVT
+375 IRRKINPMLGIT

-411 SKLFNVYMGMR
+411 SKLFNVYMEMR
-422 VTKWLTGDQI
+422 VTKWLSGDQI
-432 RQRQVDRRITDCKYA
+432 RQRQINRRITECKYT
-447 DGWQVFVGMDFGG
+447 DGWDIFVGLDFSQG
-460 NDDLFAISYLGVNYR
+460 DDLFAISYLGVNYR
-475 PDQPADQRMFADCEV
+475 QDMPADQRMFADCEV
-490 WIVEKALQD
+490 WVVEKALLE
-499 SPNRA
+499 SPNRP
-504 LYELWVQQ
+504 LYELWIEQ
-512 GWLKVCPGEV
+512 GWMSVCPGEV
-522 FNPDNAINDLMQKTQ
+522 FNPDYAINDLMQKTQ
-537 QGLNLYM
+537 QGINLYW

-553 LPINTVKAWLQSLG
+553 LPINTVKAWLQSLN
-567 IDANTIKGMVV
+567 IEAKVIKNMVV

-593 LEYMLLGMEYNTET
+593 LEYMLLGIEYNAET
-607 GGWSFSNFSPPLFL
+607 NGWSFSDYNPQLYL
-621 SNSPLWPWGFGNAKV
+621 SNSPLWPWCFGNCKV

-641 ELRAIR
+641 ELRAVR
-647 KTNHHTKI
+647 KASQHAKI
-655 DMIHALLDAC
+655 DPVHALLDAV
-665 YVFDLREGQIQQ
+665 YVFDLSEGIIQQ

>member
-7 QQAHEILCRRYLGKW
+7 QQAHEILCRRL
-22 SDGSLGMSIALRA
+22 DDDMLMALKA
-35 IDTRLDDYFK
+35 IDPRLKDYFV
-45 GIVEHPDL
+45 GISDNPEL
-53 HNGYEILGAVKFLRL
+53 HNGYEILCAVKFLRL
-68 LRTYEF
+68 MRTYEF
-74 NERRVQQVI
+74 NERRVQQII

-139 VRAIDKPELLMT
+139 VQAIDKPELLLT
-151 EREREDGYVEDFR
+151 EREREDGYIEDFR
-164 RLCNYFVLYTP
+164 RLCNYFVMYTP

-210 SRILFG
+210 SRILYD
-216 RTTFMLND
+216 RTKFMLSD
-224 VDTRQRF
+224 VDTKKRF
-231 DMTSRSIKWKPK
+231 DITSRSIKWKPK
-243 FHSVRNAM
+243 FRQVRNAM

-275 GSSPYT
+275 GSSQYT
-281 NGKSD
+281 NGKND

-320 PDEILPGLHNSLMME
+320 IEILDGLHKSLMQE
-335 LKYDTGE
+335 LKFDSGD
-342 EQPTLSGDRQLCLLL
+342 EQPTLSDDRQLCLLL

-365 DEQLLLTSKD
+365 DEQLLLTSKEL
-375 IRRKINPMLGVT
+375 RRKINPMLGIT

-398 DMYNGKMTKAELF
+398 DMYNGKMTKAELM
-411 SKLFNVYMGMR
+411 SKLFNVYMSMR

-432 RQRQVDRRITDCKYA
+432 RQRQRDRRIDRCKYQ
-447 DGWQVFVGMDFGG
+447 DGWNIFVGLDFGG

-475 PDQPADQRMFADCEV
+475 QDQPADERMFADCEA
-490 WIVEKALQD
+490 WIVEKALND
-499 SPNRA
+499 SPNKA
-504 LYELWVQQ
+504 LYELWVEQ

-522 FNPDNAINDLMQKTQ
+522 FIPDYAINDLMAKNQ
-537 QGLNLYM
+537 QGLNLFM

-567 IDANTIKGMVV
+567 IDAQTIKKMVV

-593 LEYMLLGMEYNTET
+593 LEYMLLGIEYNTET
-607 GGWSFSNFSPPLFL
+607 NGWSFSNYNPPLFL
-621 SNSPLWPWGFGNAKV
+621 SNSPLWPWGFQNAKV

-647 KTNHHTKI
+647 KTNQHTKI

-665 YVFDLREGQIQQ
+665 YVFDLSEGQIQQ